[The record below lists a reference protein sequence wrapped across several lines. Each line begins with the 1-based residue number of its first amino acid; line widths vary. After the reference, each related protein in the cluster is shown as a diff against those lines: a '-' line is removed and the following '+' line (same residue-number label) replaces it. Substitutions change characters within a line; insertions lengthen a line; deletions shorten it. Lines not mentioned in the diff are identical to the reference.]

1 MVLNTVPALEDLCLV
16 SLESIVSKFSL
27 HTAKEIIK
35 QVPDTGEEA
44 DNLAMVK
51 EAGMERPETDY
62 TLERQDLL
70 QNIVDGFG
78 QWIMSHVVCYLE
90 DRVFNA
96 VLNGLDRATRLYKAS
111 WTRTTDN
118 RIFTKIMYG
127 IMKFTEVVV
136 LPKKKSLLLDQV
148 PQILR
153 NKLYSHLTQMPNLTN
168 LNLGS
173 GSGGSVT
180 DAFED
185 RFLAGVAVLDKL
197 QLFTLRYDCTSSI
210 LKVLSQTC
218 SKTLRSLDLER
229 SMKVDDQSVE
239 HILCFINL
247 VALGIFKTNISTM
260 GQAELLKGLQKLE
273 VLPRGDFL
281 CDALEYIEEEE
292 PEVAEKLQL
301 GIRGFWAS
309 EEYYF
314 HSSEQL
320 LLVAKICPRV
330 ETMLF
335 MFKNEEARFQDITS
349 FSYLQELD
357 VWGGDFYSDD
367 FYFALEQI
375 GPQLTKLNLVHIEE
389 LDKRAIMLLSQSC
402 FNLKK
407 LGFYN
412 CGFREPNRVQ
422 DERNEEDDAFAAL
435 DRAARR
441 QEDRL
446 MMQWLNVEKLNI
458 TSEIGPQLLIFLI
471 SMCLNLTHLSL
482 GMNTSISDLV
492 MQSILSINSL
502 QHLQHFKCA
511 QTSQLTMQIVDLLLL
526 HCPHLTACI
535 SLEYWEGITPTEL
548 DMFRDK
554 LRRNN
559 IKLLTT
565 DDVGS
570 EEDFEKKGGLCTTSN
585 LPENPLVEYF

>member
-1 MVLNTVPALEDLCLV
+1 MVHNAVSSLEDLCLV
-16 SLESIVSKFSL
+16 SLESLVSRFSL
-27 HTAKEIIK
+27 HTAKQIIK
-35 QVPDTGEEA
+35 QVPDKEEEA

-51 EAGMERPETDY
+51 ESGTERPETDY
-62 TLERQDLL
+62 TLERQNLL
-70 QNIVDGFG
+70 QYTVDEFG
-78 QWIMSHVVCYLE
+78 LWVMSHVVCYLE

-96 VLNGLDRATRLYKAS
+96 VLNGLDRATRIYKAS
-111 WTRTTDN
+111 WTRATDN
-118 RIFTKIMYG
+118 RKFTKVMYG

-136 LPKKKSLLLDQV
+136 LPKKKILQLDQV

-153 NKLYSHLTQMPNLTN
+153 NKLYSHLPQMPNLTV

-185 RFLAGVAVLDKL
+185 KFIAGVAVLNKL
-197 QLFTLRYDCTSSI
+197 QAFTLRYDCTYI
-210 LKVLSQTC
+210 VLKVLSMTC
-218 SKTLRSLDLER
+218 SQTLRSLDMER
-229 SMKVDDQSVE
+229 SQKVDDESVNY
-239 HILCFINL
+239 ILCFTNL
-247 VALGIFKTNISTM
+247 VTLGIFKTCISTR
-260 GQAELLKGLQKLE
+260 GQAVLLKGLKSLE
-273 VLPRGDFL
+273 RLPRGDFL

-292 PEVAEKLQL
+292 PEVVENLKL

-320 LLVAKICPRV
+320 LLVARVCPKV

-335 MFKNEEARFQDITS
+335 MFKNEEARFQDLTA
-349 FSYLQELD
+349 FSCLQELD
-357 VWGGDFYSDD
+357 VWGGDFYSD
-367 FYFALEQI
+367 
-375 GPQLTKLNLVHIEE
+375 VEE
-389 LDKRAIMLLSQSC
+389 LDKRAIMMLSRSC
-402 FNLKK
+402 CNLKM

-422 DERNEEDDAFAAL
+422 DERNEEDEAFAAL
-435 DRAARR
+435 DRMAQR
-441 QEDRL
+441 QEDQM

-458 TSEIGPQLLIFLI
+458 TSEIGPQLLICII

-492 MQSILSINSL
+492 LQSILSVNSL

-511 QTSQLTMQIVDLLLL
+511 QTSQLTMQSVDLLLF
-526 HCPHLTACI
+526 HCPCLTACI
-535 SLEYWEGITPTEL
+535 SLEYWEGITSSQL
-548 DMFRDK
+548 DRFRDR
-554 LRRNN
+554 LRRDN
-559 IKLLTT
+559 IMLETT
-565 DDVGS
+565 DDVGK

-585 LPENPLVEYF
+585 IPENTVIEYF